1 MKYEPFAIERL
12 QDILKIGF
20 EMHKETDFQVVPLDI
35 EQSANSILNM
45 VINNPRG
52 FGVVA
57 YTDDNVPIGILCG
70 GISNYV
76 FSKGSVANDYAWYVL
91 PEYRGSRAAIKM
103 LKMFRSWAKDNGAT
117 ELYMGISTGLF
128 AERTGQLL
136 ERVGFDHVGGNY
148 RVRLNG

>member
-1 MKYEPFAIERL
+1 
-12 QDILKIGF
+12 
-20 EMHKETDFQVVPLDI
+20 
-35 EQSANSILNM
+35 M

-57 YTDDNVPIGILCG
+57 YTDDDIPVGILCG

-117 ELYMGISTGLF
+117 ELYMGITTNVSKD
-128 AERTGQLL
+128 RTGQLL